1 MKDYADDI
9 LYWQLM
15 QVAFRARHGLME
27 LAESHQ
33 LTMVQLQALGIVKPG
48 TAVPM
53 NFMAAILL
61 CDASNITGIVD
72 RLLQRGLI
80 ERTEKPKDRR
90 VKMISLTPEGETL
103 RRQIFSEFHEYELP
117 AFKSLTEKERE
128 CMRSILE
135 KVLGITK

>member
-27 LAESHQ
+27 LAENHQ

-53 NFMAAILL
+53 NFLATILL

-72 RLLQRGLI
+72 RLLQRKLI
-80 ERTEKPKDRR
+80 ERTEKPEDRR
-90 VKMISLTPEGETL
+90 VKMISLTPEGEKL
-103 RRQIFSEFHEYELP
+103 RRQIFSEFPDYELP
-117 AFKSLTEKERE
+117 QFKQLTEDERN
-128 CMRSILE
+128 CLRNILT
-135 KVLGITK
+135 KVLGLK

>member
-27 LAESHQ
+27 LAENHQ

-53 NFMAAILL
+53 NFLATILL

-72 RLLQRGLI
+72 RLLQRKLI
-80 ERTEKPKDRR
+80 ERTEKPEDRR
-90 VKMISLTPEGETL
+90 VKMISLTPEGEKL
-103 RRQIFSEFHEYELP
+103 RRQIFSEFPDYELP
-117 AFKSLTEKERE
+117 QFKELTEDERN
-128 CMRSILE
+128 CLKNILT
-135 KVLGITK
+135 KVLGLK